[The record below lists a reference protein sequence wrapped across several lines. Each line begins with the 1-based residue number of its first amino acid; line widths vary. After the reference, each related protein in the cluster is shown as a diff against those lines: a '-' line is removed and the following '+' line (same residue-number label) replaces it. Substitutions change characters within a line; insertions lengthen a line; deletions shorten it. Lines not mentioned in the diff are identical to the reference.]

1 MDVRGTPFW
10 INSFYVPQ
18 ELNLSYGE
26 ITEDAA
32 LVVAQAVKD
41 KDQLEKL
48 DLNGT
53 KNAVGVS
60 HDASVVCLYLRH
72 YGGMLF

>member
-1 MDVRGTPFW
+1 M
-10 INSFYVPQ
+10 
-18 ELNLSYGE
+18 
-26 ITEDAA
+26 
-32 LVVAQAVKD
+32 AQAVKD

-60 HDASVVCLYLRH
+60 HDACVVCLYLRH